1 MATYKN
7 LKDTYQEVTDAVIDQ
22 LEKGNI
28 VWKCSWNE
36 TGFPTNV
43 TTGVSYRGWNVF
55 WLNFHTM
62 IKGYPTPRYI
72 TFKQAQHLG
81 GMVRKGEKG
90 VKIAYWATLN
100 IKQAETADTGLTD
113 LAESKSRMVPK
124 IYTVFNIAQV
134 DGITF
139 PAAGMITRSVTE
151 KIAACELIIEQMPNR
166 PEINLHGQYPVYY
179 SQRDTVAVPDI
190 VQFDSSG
197 EYYCALFH
205 ELAHS
210 TGHQSR
216 LNRKE
221 IMESNRYGSE
231 SYSRE
236 ELTAE
241 MTAAFLCAIA
251 GIEQQTLENS
261 TAYLQGWLKALKDD
275 KTLLLKAAG
284 QAQKAADYMLQ
295 AQEVPVCM
303 E

>member
-1 MATYKN
+1 
-7 LKDTYQEVTDAVIDQ
+7 VIEQ

-28 VWKCSWNE
+28 IWKCSWNE

-43 TTGVSYRGWNVF
+43 TTGVRYRGWNVF

-72 TFKQAQHLG
+72 TFKQAQHLCG
-81 GMVRKGEKG
+81 TVRKGEKG
-90 VKIAYWATLN
+90 VRIAYWATVN
-100 IKQAETADTGLTD
+100 SKQAETADVALTD
-113 LAESKSRMVPK
+113 LPETRSRMVPK

-139 PAAGMITRSVTE
+139 PPAGIIARSGTE
-151 KIAACELIIEQMPNR
+151 KIAACELIVEQMPNP

-179 SQRDTVAVPDI
+179 PQRDTVAVPDI
-190 VQFDSSG
+190 SQFDSSE

-221 IMESNRYGSE
+221 ITESNRYGSE
-231 SYSRE
+231 AYSRE

-251 GIEQQTLENS
+251 DIEQQTLENS
-261 TAYLQGWLKALKDD
+261 AAYLQGWLKALKDD

-284 QAQKAADYMLQ
+284 QAQKAADYLLQ
-295 AQEVPVCM
+295 AQEEPVSRV
-303 E
+303 